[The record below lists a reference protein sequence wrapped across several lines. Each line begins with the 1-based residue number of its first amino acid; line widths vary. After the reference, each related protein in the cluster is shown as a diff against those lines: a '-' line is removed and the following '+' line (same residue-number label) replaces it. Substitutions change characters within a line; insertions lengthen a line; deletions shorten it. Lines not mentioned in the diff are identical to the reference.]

1 MEINMD
7 IIRKKNMRNK
17 IIFVGFMLFTPLLI
31 VQLVILWL
39 LSNNI
44 IGLLVAAILTA
55 VVIIAMMT
63 AVIRSLWTFFYPLV
77 SVFLGD
83 STHKNNDNKMINK
96 INKLSERSDGIGEM
110 IRTANSTVTGFAD
123 VITGIK
129 YSIEKLESVSAEFQ
143 NTFHEME
150 SFMQNTSDNVNTITT
165 NTLSQV
171 DSTYDMKDKIA
182 AISMAIENINTNVKA
197 LSKSAEVVENYQQNA
212 ENIMEELMDMSK
224 ECNAAIEEVKN
235 QTERTNQS
243 AQQIHTAAE
252 IISDISNQTN
262 LLALNASIEAAR
274 AGEHGA
280 GFAVV
285 AEEVRILADESKK
298 STEHINNIVNE
309 LLANSD
315 ISVQITEQVSQFF
328 TEQNKKVEETGNIFR
343 SLNAE
348 IIQVGEAIKDIDSE
362 MTQLDK
368 NKVVIE
374 NSADN
379 ITSFAEENA
388 KQAESTSA
396 NVSGIHDMVE
406 NCTIMTEKVTS
417 VSQELVGYV
426 RKFDTNPLSNE

>member
-1 MEINMD
+1 MD

-123 VITGIK
+123 VITGIE

-197 LSKSAEVVENYQQNA
+197 LSKRELSAECREYYG
-212 ENIMEELMDMSK
+212 
-224 ECNAAIEEVKN
+224 
-235 QTERTNQS
+235 
-243 AQQIHTAAE
+243 
-252 IISDISNQTN
+252 
-262 LLALNASIEAAR
+262 R
-274 AGEHGA
+274 A
-280 GFAVV
+280 
-285 AEEVRILADESKK
+285 D
-298 STEHINNIVNE
+298 
-309 LLANSD
+309 
-315 ISVQITEQVSQFF
+315 
-328 TEQNKKVEETGNIFR
+328 
-343 SLNAE
+343 
-348 IIQVGEAIKDIDSE
+348 
-362 MTQLDK
+362 
-368 NKVVIE
+368 
-374 NSADN
+374 
-379 ITSFAEENA
+379 
-388 KQAESTSA
+388 
-396 NVSGIHDMVE
+396 
-406 NCTIMTEKVTS
+406 
-417 VSQELVGYV
+417 GY
-426 RKFDTNPLSNE
+426 E

>member
-1 MEINMD
+1 MD
-7 IIRKKNMRNK
+7 IIRKKSMLKK
-17 IIFVGFMLFTPLLI
+17 IIFVGFMLFAPLLA

-39 LSNNI
+39 VSNNV
-44 IGLLVAAILTA
+44 IGFLLATILTA
-55 VVIIAMMT
+55 VVIIAIMT
-63 AVIRSLWTFFYPLV
+63 VVIRSLWTFFYPLV
-77 SVFLGD
+77 SIFLGG
-83 STHKNNDNKMINK
+83 STQTSKDNKMMNK
-96 INKLSERSDGIGEM
+96 INKLSERSDGVGEM
-110 IRTANSTVTGFAD
+110 IRTANGAVADFAD

-129 YSIEKLESVSAEFQ
+129 SSIENLESVSTEFQ
-143 NTFHEME
+143 DTFHEME
-150 SFMQNTSDNVNTITT
+150 SFMHNTSDNVNTITT

-182 AISMAIENINTNVKA
+182 AISMAIEKINTNVKA
-197 LSKSAEVVENYQQNA
+197 LSKSAEVVGIYQQNA

-224 ECNAAIEEVKN
+224 ECNTAIEEVKN
-235 QTERTNQS
+235 QTDRTNKS

-343 SLNAE
+343 SLNDEIVQVAE
-348 IIQVGEAIKDIDSE
+348 SIKDIDSE
-362 MTQLDK
+362 MTQLDT
-368 NKVVIE
+368 NKAVIE

-388 KQAESTSA
+388 KQAEATSA
-396 NVSGIHDMVE
+396 NMSEIHDMVE
-406 NCTIMTEKVTS
+406 NCTEMTEKVTH
-417 VSQELVGYV
+417 VSESLVGYV
-426 RKFDTNPLSNE
+426 RKFDKGSLLGE

>member
-1 MEINMD
+1 
-7 IIRKKNMRNK
+7 
-17 IIFVGFMLFTPLLI
+17 
-31 VQLVILWL
+31 
-39 LSNNI
+39 
-44 IGLLVAAILTA
+44 
-55 VVIIAMMT
+55 
-63 AVIRSLWTFFYPLV
+63 
-77 SVFLGD
+77 
-83 STHKNNDNKMINK
+83 
-96 INKLSERSDGIGEM
+96 
-110 IRTANSTVTGFAD
+110 
-123 VITGIK
+123 
-129 YSIEKLESVSAEFQ
+129 
-143 NTFHEME
+143 
-150 SFMQNTSDNVNTITT
+150 MQNTSDNVNSITT

-197 LSKSAEVVENYQQNA
+197 LSKSAEVVESYQQNA
-212 ENIMEELMDMSK
+212 ENIMEELMNMSK
-224 ECNAAIEEVKN
+224 ECNNAIAKVKD

-315 ISVQITEQVSQFF
+315 ISVQITDQVSQSF

-362 MTQLDK
+362 MTQLDR

-426 RKFDTNPLSNE
+426 RKFDKSSLLDE

>member
-1 MEINMD
+1 MD

-17 IIFVGFMLFTPLLI
+17 IIFVGLVLFAPLLA

-39 LSNNI
+39 LSNDI
-44 IGLLVAAILTA
+44 IGVLVAAILTA
-55 VVIIAMMT
+55 VVIIAMT
-63 AVIRSLWTFFYPLV
+63 TVVIRSLWTFFYPLV
-77 SVFLGD
+77 SIFLGN
-83 STHKNNDNKMINK
+83 STQKNNDNKIMNK
-96 INKLSERSDGIGEM
+96 INKLSQRSDGVGEM
-110 IRTANSTVTGFAD
+110 VRTANTAVADFAE

-143 NTFHEME
+143 STFHEME
-150 SFMQNTSDNVNTITT
+150 SFMLNTSDNVNTITT

-171 DSTYDMKDKIA
+171 DNTYDMKDKIA

-197 LSKSAEVVENYQQNA
+197 LSRSAEVVESYQQNA

-328 TEQNKKVEETGNIFR
+328 AEQNKKVEETGNIFR
-343 SLNAE
+343 SLNDE

-388 KQAESTSA
+388 KQVESTSA

-426 RKFDTNPLSNE
+426 RKFDKSPLVDE